1 MENAKIILTA
11 ENMTKSFGI
20 TRALKGVPL
29 QLKSGEVLGLIGE
42 NGSGKSTLTSII
54 AGIQPADAGEIRL
67 NGAPYGA
74 QSSVEACRQGICM
87 ILQEKATFDHLSVA
101 QNIFVGDEKRFG
113 RFGILDIKRM
123 NREAED
129 ILKSIGI
136 TGLEVKKKI
145 AECSFEEGK
154 LVELARAASTD
165 PQILIVDETTTAL
178 SQNGRNILYRMME
191 KMKRE
196 NKSII
201 FISHD
206 IDEMMEKCD
215 RLIDRKSVV

>member
-1 MENAKIILTA
+1 MEEKQGEKGTGKMENAKIILTA

-101 QNIFVGDEKRFG
+101 QNFLHAFGQKEGVLSAGDADCNIIPG
-113 RFGILDIKRM
+113 PDQ
-123 NREAED
+123 
-129 ILKSIGI
+129 
-136 TGLEVKKKI
+136 VV
-145 AECSFEEGK
+145 
-154 LVELARAASTD
+154 LVESLDKGAPYGFSVLFDDAPLDLCAS
-165 PQILIVDETTTAL
+165 ILI
-178 SQNGRNILYRMME
+178 
-191 KMKRE
+191 
-196 NKSII
+196 
-201 FISHD
+201 H
-206 IDEMMEKCD
+206 
-215 RLIDRKSVV
+215 